1 MRNRDSLPTLTPKQN
16 NVLKYVQAYIQ
27 KNGVSP
33 SHNELGKR
41 FKLSSLSSVNH
52 YMRTLEEKGYIS
64 REKNAARSVKV
75 QSKERLVTIPFVGF
89 IAAGEPIEA
98 IEEHDEVAVP
108 SNMAPTA
115 GEHFALGVKGNS
127 MIDEGIFDGDTVI
140 IRRQNTVENG
150 ETAVALINGNEVTLK
165 KIFKEKNRI
174 RLQPA
179 NPDLKP
185 LYVKSVVI
193 QGRVISILRTVENE
207 NSELYYERPGFKLYH
222 GDCLKVLA
230 KLPENSVDM
239 VFADPPYM
247 LSNGGFSVH
256 AGKRVSVNK
265 GEWDKSGGLKKDFE
279 FHLEWIKAAKRVLK
293 PNGTL
298 WISGT
303 YHSIYQCGFAL
314 QVVGFHILN
323 DISWFK
329 PNASPNLSC
338 RFFTASHETLVWA
351 RKDRKGKHTFN
362 YNLMKNGSW
371 PEDQL
376 KKPGLQMRSV
386 WAMGTPKTAEKKFGK
401 HPTQKPEDLLK
412 RVVLAST
419 NKGDLV
425 VDPFT
430 GSSTT
435 GIVAHLHGRNF
446 IGIDTDRKFLDVSIK
461 RFEDLKRLI

>member
-1 MRNRDSLPTLTPKQN
+1 MKNRDSLPTLTLKQKK
-16 NVLKYVQAYIQ
+16 VLEYVQACIQ
-27 KNGVSP
+27 KDGVSP
-33 SHNELGKR
+33 SHNELRKR

-64 REKNAARSVKV
+64 RKKNTARSVKV
-75 QSKERLVTIPFVGF
+75 QSRERLVAIPFAGF
-89 IAAGEPIEA
+89 IAAGEPIEG
-98 IEEHDEVAVP
+98 IEQHEEVAVP
-108 SNMAPTA
+108 SNMVSAT
-115 GEHFALGVKGNS
+115 GEHFALGVKGDS

-140 IRRQNTVENG
+140 IKKQNTVENG
-150 ETAVALINGNEVTLK
+150 ETAVALINGSEVTLK
-165 KIFKEKNRI
+165 KIFREKNRI

-179 NPDLKP
+179 NPNLKP
-185 LYVKSVVI
+185 LYVKSVII
-193 QGRVISILRTVENE
+193 QGKVISVLRTVENE
-207 NSELYYERPGFKLYH
+207 KDRPYYEKPGFRLYN

-230 KLPENSVDM
+230 KFPENSIDM
-239 VFADPPYM
+239 IFADPPYM
-247 LSNGGFSVH
+247 LSNGGFTVH
-256 AGKRVSVNK
+256 AGRRVSVNK

-279 FHLEWIKAAKRVLK
+279 FHLEWIKAVKRVLK
-293 PNGTL
+293 PSGTL

-314 QVVGFHILN
+314 QVAGFHILN

-338 RFFTASHETLVWA
+338 RFFTASHETLIWA
-351 RKDRKGKHTFN
+351 RKDKKGRHTFN

-412 RVVLAST
+412 RIVLAST
-419 NKGDLV
+419 NKGDLI

-435 GIVAHLHGRNF
+435 GIAAHLNGRNF
-446 IGIDTDRKFLDVSIK
+446 IGIDTDEKFLDVSIK
-461 RFEDLKRLI
+461 RFEDLKD